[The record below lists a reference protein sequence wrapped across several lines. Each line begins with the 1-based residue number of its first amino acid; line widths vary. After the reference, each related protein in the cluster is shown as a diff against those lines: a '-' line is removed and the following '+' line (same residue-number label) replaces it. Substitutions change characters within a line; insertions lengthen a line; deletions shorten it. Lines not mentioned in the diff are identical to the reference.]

1 MVFSSEWRCRCITA
15 GVNVNAHECDGLTP
29 LQRMFRSSIRWGHFD
44 EAIYPACRDLID
56 AGATTPDVLW
66 DDGETY
72 LLLHLVVRE
81 IKSFSCELIVDLL
94 CQKNDINARGVP

>member
-1 MVFSSEWRCRCITA
+1 M
-15 GVNVNAHECDGLTP
+15 NVNAHECDGLTP

-44 EAIYPACRDLID
+44 ETIYPACRDLID